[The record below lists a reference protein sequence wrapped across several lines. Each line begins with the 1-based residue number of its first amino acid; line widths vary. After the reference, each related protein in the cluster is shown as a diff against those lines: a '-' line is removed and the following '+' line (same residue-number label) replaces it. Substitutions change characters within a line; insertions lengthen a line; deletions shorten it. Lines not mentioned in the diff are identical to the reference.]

1 MTASARQGWWQRH
14 QARARDVLL
23 MVVTTLGA
31 SVIVLA
37 AANDEQGVRAS
48 TWWGVGLTLAVVV
61 GLWWRRR
68 YPLLLVL
75 AASAAVAA
83 GASEFALSATV
94 VTLAVRHRDRRLA
107 LGAAAAGAAFF
118 TTALRYSTLPGGLA
132 DVVGALA
139 NTVLFV
145 GMPVAVGAYVGARRE
160 LVRTLRERAERAEAE
175 QALRGDQARLAE
187 RTRIAQEMHDVLA
200 HRISLVALHAGG
212 LEVNPAIG
220 PEEVER
226 SAALIRT
233 TARSALEDLRGVLGV
248 LRADTSADGEDL
260 LPQPTLA
267 DVGRLVS
274 SSAQAGVAVRLDD
287 GLPHGAA
294 PPPLLGRTAYR
305 VVQEGLTNVHKHAP
319 AAAAAVRLSGAPG
332 EGLEVEV
339 ANARPVGRDLAPL
352 VPGAGLGLVGLRERV
367 ELAGGVLEAGAQP
380 DGGFRVR
387 ARLPWPEPALE
398 PAVAR

>member
-1 MTASARQGWWQRH
+1 VTASGLRAWWQRH
-14 QARARDVLL
+14 QGRAHDVLL
-23 MVVTTLGA
+23 MALTTLGA
-31 SVIVLA
+31 SVIVISA
-37 AANDEQGVRAS
+37 AVGEPGVQAN
-48 TWWGVGLTLAVVV
+48 TWWSVGLTLAVVV

-68 YPLLLVL
+68 APLLLVL
-75 AASAAVAA
+75 AASAAVVA
-83 GASEFALSATV
+83 GASGITLVATL

-107 LGAAAAGAAFF
+107 LGSAVAAAAYF
-118 TTALRYSTLPGGLA
+118 TTALRLPALPGGHA
-132 DVVGALA
+132 WVAALA
-139 NTVLFV
+139 NTVLTI
-145 GMPVAVGAYVGARRE
+145 GLPVAVGAYVGARRE

-175 QALRGDQARLAE
+175 QALRGDQARLSE

-212 LEVNPAIG
+212 LEVNPAAG

-233 TARSALEDLRGVLGV
+233 TARAALEDLRGVLGV

-267 DVGRLVS
+267 DVERLVAT
-274 SSAQAGVAVRLDD
+274 SAQAGVAVQLDD
-287 GLPHGAA
+287 GLPTGSA

-319 AAAAAVRLSGAPG
+319 AATAAVRLSGAPG
-332 EGLEVEV
+332 QGLQVEV
-339 ANARPVGRDLAPL
+339 ANARPVGRALAPL

-367 ELAGGVLEAGAQP
+367 ELAGGVLDAGEQP
-380 DGGFRVR
+380 DGGFAVR
-387 ARLPWPEPALE
+387 ARLPWPAPVPE